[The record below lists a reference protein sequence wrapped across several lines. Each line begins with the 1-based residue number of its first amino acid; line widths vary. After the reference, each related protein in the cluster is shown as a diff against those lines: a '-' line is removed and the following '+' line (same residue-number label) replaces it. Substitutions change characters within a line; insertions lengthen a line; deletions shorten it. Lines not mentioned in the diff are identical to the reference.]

1 MDFNKTTSAE
11 NQYAYNLNNIYS
23 AGNESGD
30 RTGTGTKRIQ
40 STVIHSD
47 LQKEFPILTGKKI
60 DFKNAYTELIWMLTG
75 RNNIQWLRDHGVN
88 YWNEWENEEGT
99 IGKGYGTQ
107 FRNFNGVDQLI
118 NVVEELQRNP
128 DSRRT
133 LISLWN
139 PSDLNK
145 TTLPPCHFLYHFTS
159 YVSDKDGRR
168 YLDLHVT
175 QRSADYFL
183 GVPYNL
189 VMSGIFVSLMSY
201 YLRMEVGSIHQTF
214 HDSHIYSNHYDQ
226 VERYLENV
234 YTDELKMF
242 KTKEHEFVTIE
253 NGNRVLTESFK
264 SVEPIVVPKITDN
277 GFFNNTWNN
286 FDQFLTTIVDCMDNN
301 IETLSIENYKH
312 YPFIKAKVSK

>member
-1 MDFNKTTSAE
+1 
-11 NQYAYNLNNIYS
+11 
-23 AGNESGD
+23 
-30 RTGTGTKRIQ
+30 
-40 STVIHSD
+40 
-47 LQKEFPILTGKKI
+47 
-60 DFKNAYTELIWMLTG
+60 MLTG

-175 QRSADYFL
+175 QRSADYF
-183 GVPYNL
+183 
-189 VMSGIFVSLMSY
+189 
-201 YLRMEVGSIHQTF
+201 
-214 HDSHIYSNHYDQ
+214 
-226 VERYLENV
+226 
-234 YTDELKMF
+234 
-242 KTKEHEFVTIE
+242 
-253 NGNRVLTESFK
+253 
-264 SVEPIVVPKITDN
+264 
-277 GFFNNTWNN
+277 
-286 FDQFLTTIVDCMDNN
+286 
-301 IETLSIENYKH
+301 
-312 YPFIKAKVSK
+312 